1 MVEIGRV
8 ALRGPGGEPVDLA
21 RTVESHG
28 CTTLPPM
35 RPSLDPPSL
44 EAVLRPARGKPR
56 RVRITAEGPQAVVE
70 AFGPA
75 PSAAAS
81 TELVRGAAWLLRLDA
96 DLSPFYALA
105 AEDPELAWVARGAG
119 RMARSASPFE
129 DLVKTLLTTN
139 CAWSATVR
147 MTTALVDSLGEP
159 AVGGGSAFPTPA
171 TMAEAP
177 EAFYRDVV
185 RAGYRAKSLRALATL
200 VAQGA
205 FDLDALERDRDM
217 PDDEVERRLIA
228 LPGIGPYAAAHM
240 MMMLG
245 RHSRLIL
252 DSWTRPTYAKLVGRK
267 QVSDAAISRRFRRYG
282 QWQGLAF
289 WLSLTRDWV
298 PDPLAAAPS
307 PADAPR

>member
-1 MVEIGRV
+1 MKRTEIGRFP
-8 ALRGPGGEPVDLA
+8 LRGPGGEPVNLA

-35 RPSLDPPSL
+35 KPSLDPPSL
-44 EAVLRPARGKPR
+44 EAVLRVPRGKPR
-56 RVRITAEGPQAVVE
+56 RVLIAADGSQAVVE

-81 TELVRGAAWLLRLDA
+81 AELLRGAAWLLRLDA

-129 DLVKTLLTTN
+129 DLIQTICTTN

-147 MTTALVDSLGEP
+147 MTTALVEHLGEP
-159 AVGGGSAFPTPA
+159 AVGGGGAFPTPA
-171 TMAEAP
+171 AMADAP
-177 EAFYRDVV
+177 EDFYRDVV
-185 RAGYRAKSLRALATL
+185 RAGYRAKSLRGAAAL
-200 VAQGA
+200 VAEGTL
-205 FDLDALERDRDM
+205 DLAALERDRDL
-217 PDDEVERRLIA
+217 PDEEVERRLLA
-228 LPGIGPYAAAHM
+228 VPGVGPYAAAHM

-267 QVSDAAISRRFRRYG
+267 QVADAAIQRRFRRYG
-282 QWQGLAF
+282 PWQGLAF
-289 WLSLTRDWV
+289 WLFLTRGWV
-298 PDPLAAAPS
+298 SDPA
-307 PADAPR
+307 

>member
-1 MVEIGRV
+1 MEIGRFP
-8 ALRGPGGEPVDLA
+8 LRGPGGEPVDLA

-35 RPSLDPPSL
+35 RPSVDPSAL
-44 EAVLRPARGKPR
+44 EAVWRPR
-56 RVRITAEGPQAVVE
+56 RGRPRRIRVSADGGQAVVE
-70 AFGPA
+70 AFGPV
-75 PSAAAS
+75 PSATLA
-81 TELVRGAAWLLRLDA
+81 EDLVGGARWLLRLDA
-96 DLSPFYALA
+96 DLSDFYALA
-105 AEDPELAWVARGAG
+105 AEDPDLAWVTRGAG

-147 MTTALVDSLGEP
+147 MTTALVDNLGEP
-159 AVGGGSAFPTPA
+159 AVGGGHAFPTPA
-171 TMAEAP
+171 TMADTP
-177 EAFYRDVV
+177 EEFYRDVV

-200 VAQGA
+200 VAEGTL
-205 FDLDALERDRDM
+205 DLQALEAGGTLSDE
-217 PDDEVERRLIA
+217 EVEARLLA

-267 QVSDAAISRRFRRYG
+267 QVSDAAIARRFRRYG
-282 QWQGLAF
+282 EWQGLAF
-289 WLSLTRDWV
+289 WLFLTRDWI
-298 PDPLAAAPS
+298 PDPQGARA
-307 PADAPR
+307 